1 MELRKILSQKFS
13 DTFMKMFYELNIAR
27 YAGLPKNGNVGNY
40 ARFYRIGFHGQ
51 NKPSPMTF
59 LFALMNNKNDVSSET
74 LKNGSNT

>member
-1 MELRKILSQKFS
+1 
-13 DTFMKMFYELNIAR
+13 MKMFYELNIAR